1 MSILKGCKPRR
12 DVLHG
17 DRDDA
22 IFAADFG
29 SLIAGDRC
37 PEVYRDAGKFFAN
50 THPAA
55 QLKKVVQVVFGR
67 LADTKEPGALGE
79 GHVWQ
84 RQPVRPPCCGP
95 QDVRYARSF
104 AAVIQIME
112 R

>member
-1 MSILKGCKPRR
+1 VSVLKGCKPCR

-17 DRDDA
+17 DFDDA
-22 IFAADFG
+22 IYAADFG
-29 SLIAGDRC
+29 NLIAGDRC
-37 PEVYRDAGKFFAN
+37 PEVYRDAGKFFAS
-50 THPAA
+50 TRPAA

-84 RQPVRPPCCGP
+84 RWPARPPCCGP

-104 AAVIQIME
+104 AAVIPIME